1 MAIYANFQAKEGI
14 LSQSADT
21 LKKELLEVLKEKEQ
35 VLSKQVALTCKHVV
49 YPLLQDWFVP
59 ILGVLCWKWGG
70 NTTTYMYLSM
80 QNMFSQAW
88 QFVFL
93 VPLNFIGFSAGFC
106 INEK

>member
-49 YPLLQDWFVP
+49 FPLLQD
-59 ILGVLCWKWGG
+59 
-70 NTTTYMYLSM
+70 
-80 QNMFSQAW
+80 
-88 QFVFL
+88 
-93 VPLNFIGFSAGFC
+93 
-106 INEK
+106 

>member
-49 YPLLQDWFVP
+49 YPLPQD
-59 ILGVLCWKWGG
+59 
-70 NTTTYMYLSM
+70 
-80 QNMFSQAW
+80 
-88 QFVFL
+88 
-93 VPLNFIGFSAGFC
+93 
-106 INEK
+106 